1 MIVKMNLNGAPRKQ
15 LAKALSLITGEKP
28 IYTKV
33 PECKYLVG
41 DVTILKGG
49 SIECPDDSEVIEEL
63 RGYGFTPAEP
73 ELVEKPNILEFPTP
87 DRKEDSEEE
96 EVSIVINV
104 LNDLTEDQEKN
115 LLAIISSKRTLLQ
128 HALGKEDVDIEIT
141 PDALKF
147 PWYIKGA
154 EVDGNT
160 ACMKLATAIVEMAKR
175 QKRANAKEKA
185 TDNEKYA
192 FRCFLLRLGFIG
204 DEYKEERKIFMRNL
218 KGNGAWRNA

>member
-1 MIVKMNLNGAPRKQ
+1 MIVKMNLSGAPRKQ

-41 DVTILKGG
+41 DITILKDG

-63 RGYGFTPAEP
+63 KGYGFIPAE
-73 ELVEKPNILEFPTP
+73 LKPKEQSRIVEFPTP
-87 DRKEDSEEE
+87 DCKEDSGEEE
-96 EVSIVINV
+96 LSIVINV
-104 LNDLTEDQEKN
+104 LNDLTEDQEIN
-115 LLAIISSKRTLLQ
+115 LRSIVNSKRTLLQ
-128 HALGKEDVDIEIT
+128 HAFGIENVNVEIT
-141 PDALKF
+141 PDAIRF

-154 EVDGNT
+154 EVESNT

-175 QKRANAKEKA
+175 QKRASSKEQV

-204 DEYKEERKIFMRNL
+204 DEYKEERKLLMRNL
-218 KGNGAWRNA
+218 KGNGAWRNV

>member
-41 DVTILKGG
+41 DVTILKDG

-63 RGYGFTPAEP
+63 KGYGFTPAEP
-73 ELVEKPNILEFPTP
+73 EPIEQSRIVEFPIP
-87 DRKEDSEEE
+87 ECNENSGEE
-96 EVSIVINV
+96 EVRIVINV

-141 PDALKF
+141 PDAIRF

-204 DEYKEERKIFMRNL
+204 DEYKEERKILMRNL

>member
-41 DVTILKGG
+41 DVTILKDG
-49 SIECPDDSEVIEEL
+49 SIECPDDSEVVKEL

-87 DRKEDSEEE
+87 DCKEDSEEE
-96 EVSIVINV
+96 LSIVINV
-104 LNDLTEDQEKN
+104 LNDLTEDQENN
-115 LLAIISSKRTLLQ
+115 LRSIVNSKRTLLQ
-128 HALGKEDVDIEIT
+128 HAFGIENVDIEIT
-141 PDALKF
+141 PDAIRF

-154 EVDGNT
+154 EVESNT

-175 QKRANAKEKA
+175 QKRASSKEQA

-204 DEYKEERKIFMRNL
+204 DGYKEERKILMRNL
-218 KGNGAWRNA
+218 KGNSAWK